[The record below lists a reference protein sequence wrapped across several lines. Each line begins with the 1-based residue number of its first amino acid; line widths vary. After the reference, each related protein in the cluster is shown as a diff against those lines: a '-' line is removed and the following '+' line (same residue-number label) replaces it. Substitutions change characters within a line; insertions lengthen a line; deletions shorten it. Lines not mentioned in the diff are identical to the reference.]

1 MSAVPV
7 SEAREVA
14 TSAKGCIGLYSMW
27 SEVDIDGSLSEM
39 PCLIFFFSSRSN
51 EKEVNQYRE
60 SIGDMK
66 LLYVWPELGAM
77 QDQDRG

>member
-1 MSAVPV
+1 M
-7 SEAREVA
+7 
-14 TSAKGCIGLYSMW
+14 
-27 SEVDIDGSLSEM
+27 DIDGSLSEM
-39 PCLIFFFSSRSN
+39 PCLIFFFSSSSN

-60 SIGDMK
+60 SISDMK